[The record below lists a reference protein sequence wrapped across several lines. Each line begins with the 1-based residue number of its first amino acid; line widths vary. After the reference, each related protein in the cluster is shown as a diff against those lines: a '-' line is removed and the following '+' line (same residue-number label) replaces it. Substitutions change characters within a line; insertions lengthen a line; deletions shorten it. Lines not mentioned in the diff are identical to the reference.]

1 LNSGRRSLLPLSAL
15 SRLDPRQR
23 SHLFQRGA
31 RNAFWNTSDYIVLPL
46 LFLLATPFLVSRLGT
61 EQFGIWMLVNALTGM
76 LSVMHFGLGDATVK
90 YVSKYRAREDWQS
103 VVQVVRSTQTVY
115 GSLGILSATAICLC
129 AGSLAH
135 HVFKIESS
143 HQGLAIAAIRI
154 GAIGLVLRFFN
165 NVFAAALQGF
175 ERYDLSARVTIIT
188 KAATIGSIV
197 VAVAVGYGLEVVL
210 WLSVLCAAGGAVALA
225 FVAKWLI
232 PTLRFWPIL
241 DREALREVFGFGF
254 YSWLSAI
261 AGTIF
266 SQADVLLVGV
276 LLGTVAVTYYS
287 VCQKLAMQ
295 VHALLAAGSAF
306 LFPMSSVAA
315 ERGDLRQM
323 HRIYTGALSLIG
335 VLSAAIGVPLF
346 LFSESILT
354 HWMGADFALH
364 ASGLLKIL
372 VFGYALLATSI
383 VPFNVLNGT
392 GRVRAN
398 MVFAWLTLLIVIA
411 GIFALVPM
419 GGLAGVAWAKVLNIG
434 PLLVAMAYVQR
445 KVLREMSWTTILVP
459 FLPVL
464 FLFGLAQLLLGFYGN
479 PHLNNLIT
487 LGGVILGSMALAG
500 ILGSLLQW
508 VVKIGYVSMSQST
521 G

>member
-1 LNSGRRSLLPLSAL
+1 M
-15 SRLDPRQR
+15 DPRQR

-31 RNAFWNTSDYIVLPL
+31 RNAFWNIFDYVVLPL

-90 YVSKYRAREDWQS
+90 YVSTYRAREDWQG
-103 VVQVVRSTQTVY
+103 VVRVVRSTQTVY
-115 GSLGILSATAICLC
+115 GCLGILSATAICLC

-135 HVFKIESS
+135 HAFKIGPS
-143 HQGLAIAAIRI
+143 HQGLAIEAIRI
-154 GAIGLVLRFFN
+154 GGIGLALRFFN
-165 NVFAAALQGF
+165 SVFAAALQGC

-188 KAATIGSIV
+188 KAATIGGIV
-197 VAVAVGYGLEVVL
+197 AAVALGYGLEVVL

-232 PTLRFWPIL
+232 PALRFWPML
-241 DREALREVFGFGF
+241 NREALKEVFGFGF

-266 SQADVLLVGV
+266 AQADVLLVGA
-276 LLGTVAVTYYS
+276 LLGTAAVTYYS

-295 VHALLAAGSAF
+295 VHAFLAAGSAF

-315 ERGDLRQM
+315 EQGDLRQM
-323 HRIYTGALSLIG
+323 HRIYTGALSLIA

-346 LFSESILT
+346 LFSQSILT
-354 HWMGADFALH
+354 HWMGADFALR

-383 VPFNVLNGT
+383 VPYNVLNGT

-398 MVFAWLTLLIVIA
+398 MAFAWLTLAIVIA
-411 GIFALVPM
+411 GIFALTPVT
-419 GGLAGVAWAKVLNIG
+419 GLAGVAWAKVLNIG

-445 KVLREMSWTTILVP
+445 KVLKEKNWTAILVP

-464 FLFGLAQLLLGFYGN
+464 FLFGLAQVLLSFYGN
-479 PHLNNLIT
+479 PQLNNLIV
-487 LGGVILGSMALAG
+487 LGGVIVGSMALAG
-500 ILGSLLQW
+500 TLGSLLQR
-508 VVKIGYVSMSQST
+508 VVKIGYISVFQSS